1 MSFVNAD
8 GTLNIGQMISE
19 ASKNNFDKF
28 YGTFTARLKSAE
40 IGEAFVGG
48 VKSPTAK
55 TLTAVF
61 TVLTGEHEKREIYLR
76 YKLFNNKKAD
86 GTPSVGSSS
95 GTVRFFTE
103 LAAIGEAYVDGK
115 DGKILYD
122 KDGNLSVLGKNGGS
136 LELLKK
142 LWMTKVAGKTVT
154 IESKEEVMEDRK
166 TGTKTPWQSVKL
178 TGLAGPAKAA
188 DATIDDESVTEDD
201 EEVF

>member
-8 GTLNIGQMISE
+8 GTLNIGQMVSE

-28 YGTFTARLKSAE
+28 YGTFTCRLLKAE
-40 IGEAFVGG
+40 IGEAYENGA
-48 VKSPTAK
+48 KSPTKK

-61 TVLTGEHEKREIYLR
+61 TVLTGEQEKRELYLR

-86 GTPSVGSSS
+86 GTPSVGNSS

-103 LAAIGEAYVDGK
+103 LAAIGETYKDGT
-115 DGKILYD
+115 DGKIVYD
-122 KDGNLSVLGKNGGS
+122 ADGNLSVRGKNGGS

-142 LWMTKVAGKTVT
+142 LWMTKVAGKTVI
-154 IESKEEVMEDRK
+154 IESREEESEIKGSKVA
-166 TGTKTPWQSVKL
+166 WQSVKMI
-178 TGLAGPAKAA
+178 GLAGAPKADEA
-188 DATIDDESVTEDD
+188 IVDESDVSED